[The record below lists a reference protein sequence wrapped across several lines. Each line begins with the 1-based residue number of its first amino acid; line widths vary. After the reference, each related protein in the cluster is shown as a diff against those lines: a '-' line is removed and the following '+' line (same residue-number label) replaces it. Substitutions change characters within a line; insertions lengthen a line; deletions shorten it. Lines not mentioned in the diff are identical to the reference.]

1 MAALKNML
9 MYAVKIEH
17 FPGIKD
23 VDLSEN
29 VAVTWNFRILFCS
42 GKQGD
47 FNKLLIKK
55 KKNHQ
60 SCLQRKALQ
69 LLLFTSPTV
78 WKKWCAG
85 VWEKELCGFW
95 FHLCLWITLQ
105 SWASGLTSLGLYLFS
120 CAVKRAMFHGPHS
133 KGCLKVPWELTIPWR
148 SMAHRCNTYF
158 KNTVGL

>member
-17 FPGIKD
+17 FPGLKG

-29 VAVTWNFRILFCS
+29 IAATWNFRILFCS

-55 KKNHQ
+55 WITRVVCNTKLCNCCYSHHQ
-60 SCLQRKALQ
+60 QFERS
-69 LLLFTSPTV
+69 
-78 WKKWCAG
+78 G
-85 VWEKELCGFW
+85 VQGCGKKELCGFW

-120 CAVKRAMFHGPHS
+120 CAVKWAMFHGPRS
-133 KGCLKVPWELTIPWR
+133 KGLKIPWELRTPWR
-148 SMAHRCNTYF
+148 SISHRYNTYF
-158 KNTVGL
+158 KNIVDL

>member
-42 GKQGD
+42 GKRD

-55 KKNHQ
+55 KESPELSATQ
-60 SCLQRKALQ
+60 SFA
-69 LLLFTSPTV
+69 TV
-78 WKKWCAG
+78 VIHITNSLKEVVCRG
-85 VWEKELCGFW
+85 VG
-95 FHLCLWITLQ
+95 
-105 SWASGLTSLGLYLFS
+105 
-120 CAVKRAMFHGPHS
+120 KRALWFLVSSLPVNHFAVLGKWLNLFGTLS
-133 KGCLKVPWELTIPWR
+133 VQLCSETSNVPWT
-148 SMAHRCNTYF
+148 SF
-158 KNTVGL
+158 KGVLESTMGAENSLKKHGT